1 MLRDEDRIF
10 TNLYGQHDWRL
21 AGARRRG
28 DWDGTRE
35 IILKGRD
42 WIVEQVKQSGLR
54 GRGGAGVPT
63 RLKMSFMAK
72 TSDRPNHLVVN
83 ADESEPGTCQDR
95 DILRYQPPQ
104 PVQGRLL

>member
-1 MLRDEDRIF
+1 MACHPRETRMLRDEDRIF

-28 DWDGTRE
+28 DWSGTKE

-54 GRGGAGVPT
+54 GRGGGGMPNG
-63 RLKMSFMAK
+63 RQLSFIPR
-72 TSDRPNHLVVN
+72 TLLPPSHLVVKH
-83 ADESEPGTCQDR
+83 PGYPTLSTQR
-95 DILRYQPPQ
+95 
-104 PVQGRLL
+104 